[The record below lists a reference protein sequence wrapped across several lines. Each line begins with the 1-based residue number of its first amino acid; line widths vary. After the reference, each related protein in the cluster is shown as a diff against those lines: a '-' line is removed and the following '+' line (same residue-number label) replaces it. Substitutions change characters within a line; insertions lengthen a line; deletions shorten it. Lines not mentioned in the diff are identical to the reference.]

1 MLMQLKAPRV
11 EKTILDKD
19 FIEILSKITRI
30 DSTGITY
37 DTLIF
42 EELGLDS
49 LMAIEILARVEKQFD
64 IIIEESLLS
73 DIDTVGDFIH
83 IIENINRKNM
93 AICNSAGNLY

>member
-1 MLMQLKAPRV
+1 MLMKLKASPV
-11 EKTILDKD
+11 KETILDKD

-30 DSTGITY
+30 DSSGITY

-64 IIIEESLLS
+64 IIIEESFLS
-73 DIDTVGDFIH
+73 DIDTVGDFVQTIQ
-83 IIENINRKNM
+83 EKINREN
-93 AICNSAGNLY
+93 

>member
-11 EKTILDKD
+11 EQTILDKD
-19 FIEILSKITRI
+19 FIEILSKITQI
-30 DSTGITY
+30 DSSGITY

-73 DIDTVGDFIH
+73 DIDTVGDFVQT
-83 IIENINRKNM
+83 IEEKIK
-93 AICNSAGNLY
+93 LD

>member
-1 MLMQLKAPRV
+1 MLMKFKAPPV
-11 EKTILDKD
+11 KNTILDKD

-30 DSTGITY
+30 DSSGITY

-64 IIIEESLLS
+64 IIIEDDKLETLNTFKDLLE
-73 DIDTVGDFIH
+73 FIS
-83 IIENINRKNM
+83 NK
-93 AICNSAGNLY
+93 

>member
-1 MLMQLKAPRV
+1 MLKELKAPPV
-11 EKTILDKD
+11 KETISDKD

-30 DSTGITY
+30 DSSGITY

-64 IIIEESLLS
+64 IIIEESFLS
-73 DIDTVGDFIH
+73 DIDTVGDFVQT
-83 IIENINRKNM
+83 IEEKINMEN
-93 AICNSAGNLY
+93 

>member
-1 MLMQLKAPRV
+1 MLMKLKTPIVKKRIL
-11 EKTILDKD
+11 EKDLID
-19 FIEILSKITRI
+19 ILSKITRI
-30 DSTGITY
+30 DSSGITY

-73 DIDTVGDFIH
+73 DIDTVGDFVQTIK
-83 IIENINRKNM
+83 EKINM
-93 AICNSAGNLY
+93 GN